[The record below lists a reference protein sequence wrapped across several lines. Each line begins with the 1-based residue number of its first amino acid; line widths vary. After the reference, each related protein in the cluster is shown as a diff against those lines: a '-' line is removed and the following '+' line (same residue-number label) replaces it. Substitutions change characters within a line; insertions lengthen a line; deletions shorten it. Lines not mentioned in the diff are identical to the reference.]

1 MLECKSMVRMI
12 FRTLSVLLLVAVA
25 SCRQTK
31 AATATAAATGY
42 SAEGIASY
50 YEANG
55 SKGASGQRLQR
66 GSLYAAHRTLPMH
79 SKVRITNLNNGR
91 SCTAT
96 ILDRGPH
103 RKNRLIDVSSAV
115 ADELGFR
122 RAGLTKVKVEL
133 LSKP

>member
-1 MLECKSMVRMI
+1 MVRTI
-12 FRTLSVLLLVAVA
+12 FRTLTLLLLVTVA
-25 SCRQTK
+25 GCRQTK
-31 AATATAAATGY
+31 AATAAAPTY

-79 SKVRITNLNNGR
+79 SKVRITNISNGR

-122 RAGLTKVKVEL
+122 RAGITKVRVEL
-133 LSKP
+133 LKKP

>member
-1 MLECKSMVRMI
+1 MVRMI

-31 AATATAAATGY
+31 AATAVATGY

-55 SKGASGQRLQR
+55 AKGASGQRLQR
-66 GSLYAAHRTLPMH
+66 GSLYAAHRSLPMH

>member
-1 MLECKSMVRMI
+1 MVRTF
-12 FRTLSVLLLVAVA
+12 FRTLTLLLLVTVA
-25 SCRQTK
+25 GCRQTK
-31 AATATAAATGY
+31 AATAAAATGY

-55 SKGASGQRLQR
+55 AKGASGQRLQR
-66 GSLYAAHRTLPMH
+66 GSFYAAHRTLPMR
-79 SKVRITNLNNGR
+79 SEVRITNISNGR

-115 ADELGFR
+115 ADSLGFR
-122 RAGLTKVKVEL
+122 RAGITKVRVEL
-133 LSKP
+133 LKKP

>member
-1 MLECKSMVRMI
+1 MVRTI
-12 FRTLSVLLLVAVA
+12 FRTLTLLLLVTVA
-25 SCRQTK
+25 GCRQTK
-31 AATATAAATGY
+31 AATATSATGY

-55 SKGASGQRLQR
+55 AKGASGQRLQR
-66 GSLYAAHRTLPMH
+66 GSFYAAHRTLPMR
-79 SKVRITNLNNGR
+79 SEVRITNISNGR

-115 ADELGFR
+115 ADSLGFR
-122 RAGLTKVKVEL
+122 RAGITKVRVEL
-133 LSKP
+133 LKKP

>member
-31 AATATAAATGY
+31 AATAAATGY

-55 SKGASGQRLQR
+55 AKGASGQRLQR

>member
-1 MLECKSMVRMI
+1 MLITLVLVGMVG
-12 FRTLSVLLLVAVA
+12 
-25 SCRQTK
+25 CRQTK
-31 AATATAAATGY
+31 GATAAAAPLY

-55 SKGASGQRLQR
+55 AKGASGQRLQR
-66 GSLYAAHRTLPMH
+66 GSFYAAHRTLPMR
-79 SKVRITNLNNGR
+79 SEVRITNLSNGR

-115 ADELGFR
+115 ADSLGFR
-122 RAGLTKVKVEL
+122 RAGITKVRVEL
-133 LSKP
+133 LKKP

>member
-31 AATATAAATGY
+31 AATATAGY

-55 SKGASGQRLQR
+55 AKGASGQRLQR
-66 GSLYAAHRTLPMH
+66 GRLYAAHRTLPMH